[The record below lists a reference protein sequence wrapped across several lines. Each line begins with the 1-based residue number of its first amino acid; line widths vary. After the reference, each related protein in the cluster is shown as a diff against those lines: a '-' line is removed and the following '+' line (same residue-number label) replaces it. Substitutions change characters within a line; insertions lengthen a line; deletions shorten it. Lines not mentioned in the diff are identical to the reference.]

1 MMYDVV
7 IIGGGPAGLTAGLY
21 AARGKLKT
29 LIIEKEMVG
38 GQIKNTSEIANYPG
52 AIEGDSGTSL
62 TMRMLEQAESFGAIK
77 VNDDI
82 IEMDLEGKVKKL
94 KGKND
99 EYEAKSVILATGANP
114 RLMNV
119 PGEKEFA
126 GKGVSYCVTCD
137 GPFFQ
142 DLETFVIGGG
152 DSAVEEA
159 GQLSKFAKKVTIVH
173 RRDELRAAKSIQE
186 DAFNNEKI
194 EFMWDTVVKE
204 IKGEGLLKTIV
215 FENVKTGEETVVNA
229 NEEDGMMGIFVYVG
243 FIPSTETFKNHIE
256 LENGYIKANENMETN
271 IDGVFAAGDNRIKP
285 LRQLVTATSDGAIAA
300 INAEKYINRTWK

>member
-1 MMYDVV
+1 MYDVV

-52 AIEGDSGTSL
+52 AIEGDSGSSL
-62 TMRMLEQAESFGAIK
+62 TMRMLEQAKSFGAIK

-82 IEMDLEGKVKKL
+82 IEMDLEGKVKKI

-119 PGEKEFA
+119 PGEEEFA

-229 NEEDGMMGIFVYVG
+229 SEEDGMMGIFVYVG
-243 FIPSTETFKNHIE
+243 FIPSTEIFKDHIE

-285 LRQLVTATSDGAIAA
+285 LRQLVTATSDGAVAA
-300 INAEKYINRTWK
+300 INAEKYINRIWK